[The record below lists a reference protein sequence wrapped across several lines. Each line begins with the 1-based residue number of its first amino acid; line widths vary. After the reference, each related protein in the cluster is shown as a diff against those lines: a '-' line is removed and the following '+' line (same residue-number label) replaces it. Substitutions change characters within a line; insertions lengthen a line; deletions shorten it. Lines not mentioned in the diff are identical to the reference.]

1 MSWRP
6 AIGTTLWSVHE
17 HLYYIPE
24 KAAPVTEYCVCESKV
39 RNYIEGNFTQI
50 CSVGK
55 DPDGY
60 GALHY
65 FKLSDLGKNV
75 FFNPKEA
82 AELAKRVTEKYE
94 QTWGWMGDP
103 PLRRTWEKYLKEDD
117 TNESKT

>member
-1 MSWRP
+1 MKKRP
-6 AIGTTLWSVHE
+6 EIGTTLWSVHE

-82 AELAKRVTEKYE
+82 AELAKQVMEKYE

-103 PLRRTWEKYLKEDD
+103 PLRRTWEKYLQMD
-117 TNESKT
+117 

>member
-1 MSWRP
+1 MKKRP
-6 AIGTTLWSVHE
+6 EIGTVLWSVHE

-55 DPDGY
+55 DPDGH

-82 AELAKRVTEKYE
+82 AELAKQVTEKYE

-103 PLRRTWEKYLKEDD
+103 PLRRTWEKYLQMD
-117 TNESKT
+117 